1 MTASGSDLIVNDTGT
16 NVGSVLFNNDEGV
29 ALPRLTTTEINAIS
43 SPTQG
48 LMAYNTTLNTICLYN
63 GSSWQKVSHANM

>member
-43 SPTQG
+43 LPAQG
-48 LMAYNTTLNTICLYN
+48 LMAYNTTLNTICFYN
-63 GSSWQKVSHANM
+63 GSSWQKVSHTSM